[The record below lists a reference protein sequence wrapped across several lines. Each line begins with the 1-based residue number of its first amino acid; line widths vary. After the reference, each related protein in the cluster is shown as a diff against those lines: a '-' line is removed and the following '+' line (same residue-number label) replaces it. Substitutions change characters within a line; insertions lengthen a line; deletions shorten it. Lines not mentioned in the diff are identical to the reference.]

1 MSRVQQGTGSAG
13 QQFPGLCRVDL
24 GEIRYAE
31 AAGMMR
37 RWVAECQSGAAG
49 DRLFLLSHP
58 PVVTYGP
65 RTRPSDL
72 PPAAAGL
79 DVVQVDRG
87 GQATYH
93 GPGQVVGYLIANVR
107 ERGPADVVRWLE
119 HSIIAALAA
128 LGFPAVRRQ
137 TLPGGPSLVGV
148 WTLDNRK
155 IASIGMRIRGGVS
168 SHGFSVNV
176 DPDMAVFGSF
186 VSCGLT
192 DPVTSLRVLAG
203 ERGEP
208 APGESAVRDALATA
222 LSAGRTAGR
231 RPPRAH

>member
-1 MSRVQQGTGSAG
+1 VTSVRHGSGSAG
-13 QQFPGLCRVDL
+13 RPFPSLIRVDL
-24 GEIRYAE
+24 GEVPYAE
-31 AAGMMR
+31 AADAMR

-65 RTRPSDL
+65 RTRPGDL
-72 PPAAAGL
+72 PPATAGL
-79 DVVQVDRG
+79 DVVEVDRG

-93 GPGQVVGYLIANVR
+93 GPGQLVGYLIAHVR

-119 HSIIAALAA
+119 HGVITALAS

-148 WTLDNRK
+148 WTPDNRK

-176 DPDMAVFGSF
+176 DPDMTVFDSF

-192 DPVTSLRVLAG
+192 DPMTSLRVLAD
-203 ERGEP
+203 ERGQPTPTET
-208 APGESAVRDALATA
+208 AVRDALAAA
-222 LSAGRTAGR
+222 LGAAWQR
-231 RPPRAH
+231 

>member
-1 MSRVQQGTGSAG
+1 VTSVRRGSGSADRP
-13 QQFPGLCRVDL
+13 FPSLARIDL
-24 GEIRYAE
+24 GEIPYAE
-31 AAGMMR
+31 AADAMR
-37 RWVAECQSGAAG
+37 RWVAECQSGTAG

-65 RTRPSDL
+65 RTRISDL
-72 PPAAAGL
+72 PPVTAGL
-79 DVVQVDRG
+79 DVVEVDRG

-93 GPGQVVGYLIANVR
+93 GPGQVVGYLIAHVR

-119 HSIIAALAA
+119 HGIIAALAS
-128 LGFPAVRRQ
+128 LGFPAIRRQ

-148 WTLDNRK
+148 WTPDNRK

-176 DPDMAVFGSF
+176 DPDMTVFDSF

-192 DPVTSLRVLAG
+192 DPMASLRVLAD
-203 ERGEP
+203 ERGRP
-208 APGESAVRDALATA
+208 APSEAAVRDALATA
-222 LSAGRTAGR
+222 LSAA
-231 RPPRAH
+231 